1 MANDK
6 LVVDITLDTKNLR
19 RAVEEWERLSLKFT
33 NDIRTAFSGK
43 VAMAAGISVA
53 DKDGAIDELA
63 RYQDRMLKEDE
74 RQRIEFAKHLGWAW
88 EEGNGRVRLRR
99 GHLTSDWY
107 PHNEWRYCAVT
118 MAARQYFGYTLE
130 DIILIAK
137 RAEVGS
143 CVSIDY
149 ARPKAALE
157 IVRQRQWECRMAPTA
172 SPLWAII
179 IVVPSDDGGATLR
192 LESNVETETTCLTVI
207 STGGTYG
214 RMPMEGDKWDY
225 GLDF

>member
-1 MANDK
+1 MANNK
-6 LVVDITLDTKNLR
+6 LILDITLDTANLR
-19 RAVEEWERLSLKFT
+19 RVVEEWERMSIKFHQ
-33 NDIRTAFSGK
+33 DIRTAFSGK

-53 DKDGAIDELA
+53 DKGGVIDELA
-63 RYQDRMLKEDE
+63 RYQEMMLKEDE
-74 RQRIEFAKHLGWAW
+74 RQRIDFAKHLGWSW
-88 EEGNGRVRLRR
+88 EERNGRVRLRR

-130 DIILIAK
+130 DILLIAK

-157 IVRQRQWECRMAPTA
+157 IVRQRRWEYRMAPSV
-172 SPLWAII
+172 SPVWAII
-179 IVVPSDDGGATLR
+179 IVVSRDDGGATLR
-192 LESNVETETTCLTVI
+192 LGSNVETETTCLTVI
-207 STGGTYG
+207 STGGTDG
-214 RMPMEGDKWDY
+214 RMLMEGDKWDY